1 MYALLYKFVCTFVG
15 QPNEEKIIIL
25 KSRRDKHIFDDFTP
39 ENLEKRFGGTADDLI
54 YGEGDCLFPPRV
66 PSENVFFPWEDK
78 NKILISEEEYINKC
92 RNGDIPIE
100 SMSPFIQEKLI
111 EEERNK
117 KKIIEE
123 NKKENSNKKNKIN
136 IINLNHANIN
146 KNIPIHPVIINNNN
160 ISTNINNFN
169 ITNRRN
175 KIYEIN
181 QFLKS
186 ADWQIKEEF
195 NDKNIFKSLRKNNF
209 INNIK
214 SFVEKRER
222 FTKSITKLK

>member
-1 MYALLYKFVCTFVG
+1 
-15 QPNEEKIIIL
+15 
-25 KSRRDKHIFDDFTP
+25 
-39 ENLEKRFGGTADDLI
+39 
-54 YGEGDCLFPPRV
+54 
-66 PSENVFFPWEDK
+66 
-78 NKILISEEEYINKC
+78 
-92 RNGDIPIE
+92 
-100 SMSPFIQEKLI
+100 MSPIIQEKLI

-123 NKKENSNKKNKIN
+123 NKKENSNKMNKIN

-146 KNIPIHPVIINNNN
+146 ENIPIHHVITNNNN

-175 KIYEIN
+175 KVYEIN

-186 ADWQIKEEF
+186 ADWKIKEEF